1 MLNEPPAHSRPQ
13 LPWKSIGIGLG
24 LTAVIAALIIFASVY
39 HSGPAGQ
46 QQNAYAAQLAIEN
59 AQVTQADTMMAGSV
73 TYWNADLVNQ
83 GGKTVS
89 ACTATLAFLDPYGKT
104 VQTETEDLISSKVAP
119 LGPHERRHLQIGF
132 EKISYEW
139 NQAPPK
145 VTFQS
150 VYVK

>member
-1 MLNEPPAHSRPQ
+1 MLNEPPAHSRQP
-13 LPWKSIGIGLG
+13 LPWKSIGIGAG
-24 LTAVIAALIIFASVY
+24 FTAVLAALIVFASVY
-39 HSGPAGQ
+39 RSSPAGQ

-59 AQVTQADTMMAGSV
+59 ARVTQADTMMAGSV

-83 GGKTVS
+83 GDKTVS
-89 ACTATLAFLDPYGKT
+89 ACTATLTFLDPYGKA
-104 VQTETEDLISSKVAP
+104 VQTETEELVSPKTAP
-119 LGPHERRHLQIGF
+119 LGPHEHRHLQVGF

-139 NQAPPK
+139 NQAPPR